1 MKALFLFFFCVG
13 SPWLHGEPSLFAFAP
28 AQTLALAPAPALAA
42 APAPAFIAEP
52 LALLASHPV
61 FAGAEWE
68 SADTIFWKLLAIAV
82 LVFLNAFFVASEFAI
97 VKVRTSQLDLLA
109 EEGSAPARVGR
120 QIVGDL
126 DAYLSACQLG
136 ITLASLG
143 LGWVGEPFLARLLEP
158 LFFHLGVQSVAVIQ
172 AISFAIAFSFITMA
186 HIILG
191 EQAPKMVAIHRA
203 LPATLWLSRPLRL
216 FYLAF
221 RPAIALLNFLT
232 NLVLRRL
239 FRLEPAA
246 GHELA
251 HSEEELRV
259 ILAESG
265 KGDEVSVLGKEI
277 LINALDMRRRIVRDI
292 TTPRGEVVWL
302 DLENSF
308 EENLKIAQDSQHT
321 RFPLCQGHLDN
332 TIGQVHI
339 KDLLRLTRESAP
351 DLLSV
356 KREIFPVPEMMA
368 LEKLLTF
375 FLNKHAHLAL
385 VVDEFGGTVGIVTLD
400 NVLEELVGDIQDEFD
415 VENAEYRKVNEDEFI
430 VKGTLG
436 LYELNDLAGLDLE
449 SADVSTIGGYVT
461 HLFGHLPQQG
471 EKTRVE
477 EYEVT
482 ITKSDGRRVEQLL
495 FRRCPWEK
503 GGAEDAG

>member
-1 MKALFLFFFCVG
+1 MKTYLPFLFESG
-13 SPWLHGEPSLFAFAP
+13 SPWVHGEPFL
-28 AQTLALAPAPALAA
+28 LATDGSFLS
-42 APAPAFIAEP
+42 
-52 LALLASHPV
+52 LLASAPIL
-61 FAGAEWE
+61 AETEWE
-68 SADTIFWKLLAIAV
+68 PLDVIFWKLLAIGILV
-82 LVFLNAFFVASEFAI
+82 LLNAFFVASEFAI
-97 VKVRTSQLDLLA
+97 VKVRSSQLDSLIEDGDSRA
-109 EEGSAPARVGR
+109 IAGK
-120 QIVGDL
+120 QIMGDL

-158 LFFHLGVQSVAVIQ
+158 LFHLVGIKSAAVIHTV
-172 AISFAIAFSFITMA
+172 SFTIAFSIITVA

-191 EQAPKMVAIHRA
+191 EQAPKILAIRKA
-203 LPATLWLSRPLRL
+203 LPTTLWLSRPLRL

-221 RPAIALLNFLT
+221 RPAIGFLNFLT
-232 NLVLRRL
+232 NFVLRRL
-239 FRLEPAA
+239 FRLEPTSE
-246 GHELA
+246 HELS

-265 KGDEVSVLGKEI
+265 KSDEVSSLGKEI

-292 TTPRGEVVWL
+292 TTPRGEVIWL

-308 EENLKIAQDSQHT
+308 EENLKIAQESRHT

-339 KDLLRLTRESAP
+339 KDLLRLTREQSP
-351 DLLSV
+351 DLLSI

-415 VENAEYRKVNEDEFI
+415 VESAEYRKISDDEFM

-436 LYELNDLAGLDLE
+436 LYELNDVAGLKLE

-461 HLFGHLPQQG
+461 HLIGHLPAQG
-471 EKTRVE
+471 EKTRVDD
-477 EYEVT
+477 YEVT
-482 ITKSDGRRVEQLL
+482 ITKSDGRRVELL
-495 FRRCPWEK
+495 HFKRLPGETK
-503 GGAEDAG
+503 K